1 MKIVYCVPSMYR
13 LGGVERIVAKKASLL
28 AKRGFDVSII
38 TTDQGERPCYFE
50 IDDKVKFY
58 DLGIN
63 YEKNGK
69 RCFLSK
75 LYHFFYNNYLHKKR
89 LIRLL
94 LELKADIVISTFFN
108 EMGIL
113 PKIKDGS
120 KKIVEIHFSRQMFN
134 FARRKGWRGIVDDY
148 MMSQYIKSLRQYD
161 RFVVLS
167 KEDAENWH
175 ELDNVEVISNVCP
188 IEILQKSQLIVHRVV
203 SVGRY
208 EFQKGYDRL
217 IDAWALIS
225 KQVSGWTLHLVGE
238 GSLRGELDTKI
249 RKLGLENSVF
259 LDGASKD
266 ISKVYLNSSIVA
278 FTSHYEGFSLAL
290 VEAES
295 AGLPVVSFD
304 TPCGPKD
311 IIRNGED
318 SFLVSNGD
326 IETFA
331 EKLFLL
337 IKDESL
343 RRTMGNKAYEN
354 SRRFT
359 EEIIMSQ
366 WVSLFENVV
375 KQ

>member
-1 MKIVYCVPSMYR
+1 MKIVYCVPSMYH

-28 AKRGFDVSII
+28 AQRNFDVSII
-38 TTDQGERPCYFE
+38 TTDQGGRPFYFK
-50 IDDKVKFY
+50 IDNRVKHY

-63 YEKNGK
+63 YEKNRK
-69 RCFLSK
+69 RPFLRK
-75 LYHFFYNNYLHKKR
+75 LYYFFYNNFLHKKR
-89 LIRLL
+89 LHQLL
-94 LELKADIVISTFFN
+94 LELKADIVISTFHN

-113 PKIKDGS
+113 PKMKDGS
-120 KKIVEIHFSRQMFN
+120 TKIVELHVCRQTFSVF
-134 FARRKGWRGIVDDY
+134 RRKGWRGSVDDY
-148 MMSQYIKSLRQYD
+148 MMTQFIKSLRQYN

-167 KEDAENWH
+167 KEDAENWK
-175 ELDNVEVISNVCP
+175 ELDNVEVISNMCP
-188 IEILQKSQLIVHRVV
+188 IEFSQKSQMRAHRII

-208 EFQKGYDRL
+208 NTFKGYDRL

-225 KQVSGWTLHLVGE
+225 KQVSDWTLHLVGE
-238 GSLRGELDTKI
+238 GSLQGELEAKI
-249 RKLGLENSVF
+249 KEMDLENSVF
-259 LDGASKD
+259 LDGASINVSKD
-266 ISKVYLNSSIVA
+266 YLNSSIAA

-311 IIRNGED
+311 IIHNGED
-318 SFLVSNGD
+318 GFLVPNGN
-326 IETFA
+326 IEKFA
-331 EKLFLL
+331 EKLLLL

-343 RRTMGNKAYEN
+343 RRTMGNKAYDN

-375 KQ
+375 KL

>member
-28 AKRGFDVSII
+28 AKRGFDISIV
-38 TTDQGERPCYFE
+38 TTDQGGRPCYFE
-50 IDDKVKFY
+50 IDDKVKLY

-63 YEKNGK
+63 YEKNSK
-69 RCFLSK
+69 RSFLNK

-89 LIRLL
+89 LSRLL
-94 LELKADIVISTFFN
+94 LELKADIVVSTFFN

-120 KKIVEIHFSRQMFN
+120 KKIVEIHFSRKMFN
-134 FARRKGWRGIVDDY
+134 FARRKGWSGSVDDY

-161 RFVVLS
+161 RFIVLS
-167 KEDAENWH
+167 KEDAENWY
-175 ELDNVEVISNVCP
+175 ELDNIEVIYNVCP
-188 IEILQKSQLIVHRVV
+188 IEISQKSQLTAHRVI

-208 EFQKGYDRL
+208 EFPKGYDRL

-225 KQVSGWTLHLVGE
+225 KQVSDWTLHLVGE
-238 GSLRGELDTKI
+238 GSLRGELEAKI
-249 RKLGLENSVF
+249 KKMGLENSVF
-259 LDGASKD
+259 LDGASVDVSKD
-266 ISKVYLNSSIVA
+266 YLNSSIAA
-278 FTSHYEGFSLAL
+278 FTSHCEGFLLAL

-311 IIRNGED
+311 IVCNGED
-318 SFLVSNGD
+318 GFLVSNGD
-326 IETFA
+326 IEKFA
-331 EKLFLL
+331 EKLLLL
-337 IKDESL
+337 IKNESL
-343 RRTMGNKAYEN
+343 RRAMGNKAYDN

>member
-50 IDDKVKFY
+50 IDDKVRLY

-63 YEKNGK
+63 YEKNSK
-69 RCFLSK
+69 RSFLSK
-75 LYHFFYNNYLHKKR
+75 LYHFFYNKYLHKKR
-89 LIRLL
+89 LSRLL

-113 PKIKDGS
+113 PKMKDGS
-120 KKIVEIHFSRQMFN
+120 KKMIEFHFSKHLFH
-134 FARRKGWRGIVDDY
+134 FSRRKGWKGKVDDY
-148 MMSQYIKSLRQYD
+148 IMTQYTKTLRQYD
-161 RFVVLS
+161 CFVVLS
-167 KEDAENWH
+167 KEDAENWS
-175 ELDNVEVISNVCP
+175 ELDNVEVIYNVCP
-188 IEILQKSQLIVHRVV
+188 IESSLKSQLTEHRVI

-225 KQVSGWTLHLVGE
+225 KQVSDWTLHLVGE
-238 GSLRGELDTKI
+238 GSLRQELEAKI
-249 RKLGLENSVF
+249 KELGLENSIF
-259 LDGASKD
+259 LAGASKD
-266 ISKVYLNSSIVA
+266 VNKDYLNSSIAA

-318 SFLVSNGD
+318 GFLVPNGN
-326 IETFA
+326 IEKLA
-331 EKLFLL
+331 EKLLLL

-343 RRTMGNKAYEN
+343 RRTMGNKAYDN

>member
-1 MKIVYCVPSMYR
+1 MKIVYCVPSMYH

-28 AKRGFDVSII
+28 AQRNFDVSII
-38 TTDQGERPCYFE
+38 TTDQGGRPFYFK
-50 IDDKVKFY
+50 IDSRVKHY

-63 YEKNGK
+63 YEKNRK
-69 RCFLSK
+69 RPFLRK
-75 LYHFFYNNYLHKKR
+75 LYYYFYNNFLHKKR
-89 LIRLL
+89 LNQLL
-94 LELKADIVISTFFN
+94 LELNADIVISTFHN

-113 PKIKDGS
+113 PKMKDGS
-120 KKIVEIHFSRQMFN
+120 SKIVELHVCRQTFSVF
-134 FARRKGWRGIVDDY
+134 RRKGWRGSVDDY
-148 MMSQYIKSLRQYD
+148 MMTRFIKSLRQYN

-167 KEDAENWH
+167 KEDAENWK
-175 ELDNVEVISNVCP
+175 ELDNVEVISNMCP
-188 IEILQKSQLIVHRVV
+188 IEFSQKSQLRVHRII

-208 EFQKGYDRL
+208 NTFKGYDRL

-225 KQVSGWTLHLVGE
+225 KQVSDWTLHLVGE
-238 GSLRGELDTKI
+238 GSLRGELEAKI
-249 RKLGLENSVF
+249 KKMGLEDSVF
-259 LDGASKD
+259 LDGASADVSKD
-266 ISKVYLNSSIVA
+266 YLNSSIAA
-278 FTSHYEGFSLAL
+278 FTSHCEGFLLAL

-318 SFLVSNGD
+318 GFLVSNGN
-326 IETFA
+326 IEQFA
-331 EKLFLL
+331 EKLLLL
-337 IKDESL
+337 IKDENL

-354 SRRFT
+354 SHRFT

>member
-1 MKIVYCVPSMYR
+1 M
-13 LGGVERIVAKKASLL
+13 
-28 AKRGFDVSII
+28 
-38 TTDQGERPCYFE
+38 
-50 IDDKVKFY
+50 
-58 DLGIN
+58 N
-63 YEKNGK
+63 
-69 RCFLSK
+69 
-75 LYHFFYNNYLHKKR
+75 
-89 LIRLL
+89 RLL

-113 PKIKDGS
+113 PKIKDES
-120 KKIVEIHFSRQMFN
+120 KKIVEIHFSRKMFN
-134 FARRKGWRGIVDDY
+134 FTRRKGLRGIVDDY
-148 MMSQYIKSLRQYD
+148 MMSQYVKSLRLYN

-175 ELDNVEVISNVCP
+175 ELDNVEVIYNVCP
-188 IEILQKSQLIVHRVV
+188 IEISQKSQLTAHRVV

-208 EFQKGYDRL
+208 EFPKGYDRL
-217 IDAWALIS
+217 IEAWALIS
-225 KQVSGWTLHLVGE
+225 KQVSDWTLHLVGE
-238 GSLRGELDTKI
+238 GSLRKKLEAKI
-249 RKLGLENSVF
+249 KELGLENSVF

-266 ISKVYLNSSIVA
+266 VSKDCLNSSIAV

-318 SFLVSNGD
+318 GFLVPNGN
-326 IETFA
+326 IEKFA
-331 EKLFLL
+331 EKLLLL

-354 SRRFT
+354 SHRFT

-366 WVSLFENVV
+366 WVSLFEEVI

>member
-1 MKIVYCVPSMYR
+1 MKIVYCVPSMYH

-28 AKRGFDVSII
+28 AQRNFDVSII
-38 TTDQGERPCYFE
+38 TTDQGGRPFYFK
-50 IDDKVKFY
+50 IDSRVKHY

-63 YEKNGK
+63 YEKNRK
-69 RCFLSK
+69 RPFLRK
-75 LYHFFYNNYLHKKR
+75 LYYYFYNNFLHKKR
-89 LIRLL
+89 LNQLL
-94 LELKADIVISTFFN
+94 LELKADIVISTFHN

-113 PKIKDGS
+113 PKMKDGS
-120 KKIVEIHFSRQMFN
+120 TKIVELHVCRQTFSVF
-134 FARRKGWRGIVDDY
+134 RRKGWRGSVDDY
-148 MMSQYIKSLRQYD
+148 MMTRFIKSLRQYN

-167 KEDAENWH
+167 KEDAENWK
-175 ELDNVEVISNVCP
+175 ELDNVEVISNMCP
-188 IEILQKSQLIVHRVV
+188 IEFSQKSQLRVHRII

-208 EFQKGYDRL
+208 NTFKGYDRL
-217 IDAWALIS
+217 IDAWALIA
-225 KQVSGWTLHLVGE
+225 KEVSDWTLHLVGE
-238 GSLRGELDTKI
+238 GSLRGELEAKI
-249 RKLGLENSVF
+249 KEMDLEDSVF
-259 LDGASKD
+259 LDGASINVSKD
-266 ISKVYLNSSIVA
+266 YLNSSIAA

-318 SFLVSNGD
+318 GFLVSNGN
-326 IETFA
+326 IEKLA
-331 EKLFLL
+331 EKLLLL

-343 RRTMGNKAYEN
+343 RRTMGDKAYEN

>member
-13 LGGVERIVAKKASLL
+13 LGGIERIVAKKASLL
-28 AKRGFDVSII
+28 LERGFDVSII
-38 TTDQGERPCYFE
+38 TTDQGGRPFYFG
-50 IDDKVKFY
+50 IDSRVKHY
-58 DLGIN
+58 DLDIN
-63 YEKNGK
+63 YEKNRK
-69 RCFLSK
+69 RSFLSK

-89 LIRLL
+89 LSRLL

-120 KKIVEIHFSRQMFN
+120 KKIVEIHFGRKMFN
-134 FARRKGWRGIVDDY
+134 FARRKGFMGIVDDY
-148 MMSQYIKSLRQYD
+148 MMSQYIKKLRRYN

-175 ELDNVEVISNVCP
+175 ELDNVEVIYNMCP
-188 IEILQKSQLIVHRVV
+188 IEILQKSQLIAHRVV

-259 LDGASKD
+259 LDGASAD
-266 ISKVYLNSSIVA
+266 VSKVYLNSSIVA

-304 TPCGPKD
+304 TPCGPK
-311 IIRNGED
+311 RCY
-318 SFLVSNGD
+318 S
-326 IETFA
+326 
-331 EKLFLL
+331 
-337 IKDESL
+337 
-343 RRTMGNKAYEN
+343 
-354 SRRFT
+354 
-359 EEIIMSQ
+359 
-366 WVSLFENVV
+366 
-375 KQ
+375 

>member
-50 IDDKVKFY
+50 IDDKVKLY

-63 YEKNGK
+63 YEKNSK
-69 RCFLSK
+69 RFFLSK
-75 LYHFFYNNYLHKKR
+75 LYHFFYNKYLHKKR
-89 LIRLL
+89 ISRLL

-113 PKIKDGS
+113 PKMKDGS
-120 KKIVEIHFSRQMFN
+120 KKMIEFHFSKHLFH
-134 FARRKGWRGIVDDY
+134 FFRRKGWKGKVDDY
-148 MMSQYIKSLRQYD
+148 IMTQYTKTLRQYD

-167 KEDAENWH
+167 KEDAENWS
-175 ELDNVEVISNVCP
+175 ELDNVEVIYNVCP
-188 IEILQKSQLIVHRVV
+188 IEISQKSQLTAHRVI

-208 EFQKGYDRL
+208 EFPKGYDRL

-225 KQVSGWTLHLVGE
+225 KQVSDWTLHLVGE
-238 GSLRGELDTKI
+238 GSLREELEAKI
-249 RKLGLENSVF
+249 KKMGLEASVF
-259 LDGASKD
+259 LDGASADVSKD
-266 ISKVYLNSSIVA
+266 YLNSSIAA
-278 FTSHYEGFSLAL
+278 FTSHCEGFLLAL

-318 SFLVSNGD
+318 GFLVPNGN
-326 IETFA
+326 I
-331 EKLFLL
+331 EKLVEKLLLL

-343 RRTMGNKAYEN
+343 RRIMGNKAYDN

-366 WVSLFENVV
+366 WVSLFENVL

>member
-13 LGGVERIVAKKASLL
+13 LGGIERIVAKKASLL
-28 AKRGFDVSII
+28 LERGFDVSII
-38 TTDQGERPCYFE
+38 TTDQGGRPFYFG
-50 IDDKVKFY
+50 IDSQVKHY
-58 DLGIN
+58 DLDIN
-63 YEKNGK
+63 YEKNRK
-69 RCFLSK
+69 RSFLSK

-89 LIRLL
+89 LSRLL

-120 KKIVEIHFSRQMFN
+120 KKIVEIHFGKKMFN
-134 FARRKGWRGIVDDY
+134 FARRKGFMGIVDDY
-148 MMSQYIKSLRQYD
+148 MMSQYIRELRRYN

-175 ELDNVEVISNVCP
+175 ELDNVEVIYNMCP
-188 IEILQKSQLIVHRVV
+188 IEILQKSQLIAHRVV

-225 KQVSGWTLHLVGE
+225 KQVSDWTLHLVGE
-238 GSLRGELDTKI
+238 GSLRQELEAKI
-249 RKLGLENSVF
+249 KELGLENSVF
-259 LDGASKD
+259 LDGASAD
-266 ISKVYLNSSIVA
+266 VSKVYLNSSIAA

-311 IIRNGED
+311 VIREGED
-318 SFLVSNGD
+318 GFLVSDGD
-326 IETFA
+326 MEKFA
-331 EKLFLL
+331 EKLLLL
-337 IKDESL
+337 IKDENL

>member
-50 IDDKVKFY
+50 IDDKVKLY

-63 YEKNGK
+63 YEKNSK
-69 RCFLSK
+69 RSFLNK

-89 LIRLL
+89 LSRLL

-113 PKIKDGS
+113 PKMKDGS

-134 FARRKGWRGIVDDY
+134 FSRRKGWRGIVDDY
-148 MMSQYIKSLRQYD
+148 MMLQYLKKLRQYD
-161 RFVVLS
+161 RFIVLS

-175 ELDNVEVISNVCP
+175 ELGNVEVISNMCP
-188 IEILQKSQLIVHRVV
+188 IEISQKSQLIAHRVV

-266 ISKVYLNSSIVA
+266 ISKVYLNSSIVV

-318 SFLVSNGD
+318 GFLVPNGN
-326 IETFA
+326 IEKFA
-331 EKLFLL
+331 EKLLL
-337 IKDESL
+337 MIKDESL
-343 RRTMGNKAYEN
+343 RRTMGNKAYNN

-366 WVSLFENVV
+366 WVSLFENVA
-375 KQ
+375 K

>member
-50 IDDKVKFY
+50 IDDKVKLY

-63 YEKNGK
+63 YEKNSK
-69 RCFLSK
+69 RSFLNK

-89 LIRLL
+89 LSRLL

-120 KKIVEIHFSRQMFN
+120 KKIVEIHFSRKIFN
-134 FARRKGWRGIVDDY
+134 FARHEGWRGVVDDY
-148 MMSQYIKSLRQYD
+148 MMSQYVKSLRQYE

-175 ELDNVEVISNVCP
+175 ELDNVEVIYNMCP
-188 IEILQKSQLIVHRVV
+188 IEMLQKSQLIAHRVV

-249 RKLGLENSVF
+249 RELGLEDSVF
-259 LDGASKD
+259 LDGASAD
-266 ISKVYLNSSIVA
+266 VSKVYLNSSIAA

-304 TPCGPKD
+304 TPCDPKD

-318 SFLVSNGD
+318 GFLVPNGN
-326 IETFA
+326 IEKLA
-331 EKLFLL
+331 EKLLLL

-343 RRTMGNKAYEN
+343 RRIMGNKAYDN